1 MAAEPQQITWNDAS
15 AYKPEHRSDPSKPED
30 FPLLRKPEPSDGAAV
45 WQLIS
50 ECAPLDR
57 NSMYCNLL
65 QCDHFADTSIIAEL
79 DGKIVGWISAY
90 IVPNEPDTL
99 FIWQVAVSEDARGL
113 GLAGRML
120 GSLLDR
126 DVCADVTSLK
136 TTITD
141 DNGASWALFRSFA
154 AARCAPLEREAHFR
168 RDEHFNGRHA
178 TEHMVTIGPF
188 GAQKRAAA

>member
-1 MAAEPQQITWNDAS
+1 MMPPPADQKTAPLPRNQKIA
-15 AYKPEHRSDPSKPED
+15 
-30 FPLLRKPEPSDGAAV
+30 PLLRQPEASDGAAV
-45 WQLIS
+45 WQLVS

-65 QCDHFADTSIIAEL
+65 QCDHFADTSIIAEH
-79 DGKIVGWISAY
+79 DGDIIGWISAY

-99 FIWQVAVSEDARGL
+99 FIWQVAVAERARGL

-120 GSLLDR
+120 QGLLDR
-126 DVCADVTSLK
+126 AARGGVTALK

-141 DNGASWALFRSFA
+141 DNEASWALFRRFA
-154 AARCAPLEREAHFR
+154 AAQGAPLEREAHFR
-168 RDEHFNGRHA
+168 RDEHFAGRHA

-188 GAQKRAAA
+188 GAEKKAAA

>member
-1 MAAEPQQITWNDAS
+1 MMHPHTNQNTAPI
-15 AYKPEHRSDPSKPED
+15 HRNQKIA
-30 FPLLRKPEPSDGAAV
+30 PLLRQPEASDGAAV

-65 QCDHFADTSIIAEL
+65 QCDHFTDTSIIAEL
-79 DGKIVGWISAY
+79 DGEIVGWISAY

-99 FIWQVAVSEDARGL
+99 FIWQVAVSERARGT

-120 GSLLDR
+120 QGLLDR
-126 DVCADVTSLK
+126 EICADVTSLK

-141 DNGASWALFRSFA
+141 DNAASWALFRRFA
-154 AARCAPLEREAHFR
+154 VTQRAPLESEAHFTR
-168 RDEHFNGRHA
+168 SEHFDGRHA

-188 GAQKRAAA
+188 GAQKQAAA